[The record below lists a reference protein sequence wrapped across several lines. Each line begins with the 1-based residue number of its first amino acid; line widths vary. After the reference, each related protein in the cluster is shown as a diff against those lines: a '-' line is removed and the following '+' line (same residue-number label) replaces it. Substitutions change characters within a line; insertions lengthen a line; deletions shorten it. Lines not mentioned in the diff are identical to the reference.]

1 MIPIYKQ
8 KELRTELYK
17 NEVTVCRLL
26 AITYKFNTNR
36 LFSNHTV
43 TRFLTGRPRFSF
55 R

>member
-26 AITYKFNTNR
+26 AITYKFKQ
-36 LFSNHTV
+36 TV
-43 TRFLTGRPRFSF
+43 YLATTR
-55 R
+55 